1 MAKKSKS
8 CSKAKVK
15 SGPRKG
21 KCRLHKA
28 AKRASKTEKMYFGKT
43 LRLSRQRTR

>member
-1 MAKKSKS
+1 MAKKRS
-8 CSKAKVK
+8 CPKGKVK

-28 AKRASKTEKMYFGKT
+28 AKRASKTEKMYFGRT